1 MNNKNGITPLKLGA
15 REKLG
20 ILKPY
25 ISERFMDQLKSVWL
39 IIAYLI
45 LFQLLILRLPI
56 VDALM
61 IAVGIVT
68 VLVGLMFFME
78 GLMLGLMPFGETIG
92 ATLPQKAGLPVILA
106 FAFIVGIGATFAEPA
121 ISTLQIAGRTIDP
134 HTSPLLYSMLNEFS
148 GQLVLAV
155 GVGVG
160 IAVIFGLLRF
170 MYQLSLKV
178 MIIPLVL
185 VLTTFTVYSH
195 FNEILKPVIG
205 LAWDCGAVTTGPV
218 TVPLVLA
225 LGLGVSRIVSG
236 SGEGGSGFGI
246 VTLASLFPI
255 LAVMILAFAHLGLDD
270 YAGRPNSSIPPA
282 ASTEVAASEKEHIF
296 EDPQTSRRFIG
307 FTEEEFH
314 DFVKSG
320 ELPANAQISYEG
332 EKTFA
337 DGVITVQNPVMVI
350 TKERT
355 VVSEFKE
362 VRMWDAELTFM
373 DKLSASALNAVRAIL
388 PLCLFLF
395 LVLKFVLRE
404 KIKHADELITG
415 IFFALL
421 GMTLFTHGIYLA
433 LDPLGSQLG
442 QNISSTFDVIL
453 PYGME
458 RAYGPLF
465 ESRAVGQ
472 SVVIFFAFLLG
483 YSATLA
489 EPALNALGST
499 VEKITIGAFKKALL
513 MQAVGVGVGV
523 GIAAGISTMIY
534 ELDLVWLLIP
544 PYILL
549 LVLTLLSTEEFVNI
563 AWDSAGVTTGPI
575 TVPLVL
581 AMGLGVGASVNAPAG
596 FGVLAM
602 ASVCPIVCVLAV
614 GLAVKSKRPEDPVQ
628 H

>member
-1 MNNKNGITPLKLGA
+1 M
-15 REKLG
+15 
-20 ILKPY
+20 
-25 ISERFMDQLKSVWL
+25 
-39 IIAYLI
+39 
-45 LFQLLILRLPI
+45 FQLLVLKLPI

-61 IAVGIVT
+61 IAVGIVA

-92 ATLPQKAGLPVILA
+92 ATLPRKAGLPVILS

-121 ISTLQIAGRTIDP
+121 ISTLQIAGKSIDP
-134 HTSPLLYSMLNEFS
+134 YTAPLLYSLLNEFA

-155 GVGVG
+155 GAGVG

-170 MYQLSLKV
+170 LYQWSLKV

-185 VLTTFTVYSH
+185 LLAALTVFAH
-195 FNEILKPVIG
+195 FNEVLNPVIG

-225 LGLGVSRIVSG
+225 LGIGVSRIVSG
-236 SGEGGSGFGI
+236 SGGGGSGFGI

-255 LAVMILAFAHLGLDD
+255 LAVLILALTHIGLDD
-270 YAGRPNSSIPPA
+270 YYGRPNSRVDLIKAVETADSGQR
-282 ASTEVAASEKEHIF
+282 EIF
-296 EDPQTSRRFIG
+296 DDHHHNRRFIG
-307 FTEEEFH
+307 FTEEEFYE
-314 DFVKSG
+314 FKSSG
-320 ELPANAQISYEG
+320 KLPHNARISYEG
-332 EKTFA
+332 EKTYK

-355 VVSEFKE
+355 VAAEFKQ
-362 VRMWDAELTFM
+362 VRIWDSGLTFL
-373 DKLSASALNAVRAIL
+373 DKLSKSALNAVRAIL

-395 LVLKFVLRE
+395 LVLRFILRDRV
-404 KIKHADELITG
+404 KHADEIITG
-415 IFFALL
+415 IFFTLA
-421 GMTLFTHGIYLA
+421 GMTLFTLGIYLA

-442 QNISSTFDVIL
+442 QNISSTFDSIL
-453 PYGME
+453 PYGMD
-458 RAYGPLF
+458 RFHGPLF
-465 ESRAVGQ
+465 ESKAAGQ
-472 SVVIFFAFLLG
+472 AVVIFFAFLLG

-513 MQAVGVGVGV
+513 MQAVGIGVGV
-523 GIAAGISTMIY
+523 GIAAGIATMVY
-534 ELDLVWLLIP
+534 ELELVWLLVP
-544 PYILL
+544 PYMLL
-549 LVLTLLSTEEFVNI
+549 IGLTVISTEEFVNI

-602 ASVCPIVCVLAV
+602 ASVCPILSVLIV
-614 GLAVKSKRPEDPVQ
+614 GLAVKNKRPEDPV
-628 H
+628 HH